1 MYSNTQSASLRLL
14 SAGVLDQEQLR
25 DSERLRRLGETQ
37 RRTASALL
45 TPASS
50 SARSHSAPDPVT
62 KGFLGTSL
70 FSKLL
75 SRQSS
80 LPKPDTVT
88 SRRPSEVSL
97 VSRFGILD
105 DQQLTEGAGS
115 RRASWLGP
123 GNPRNLVSML
133 DREQLSSSRPRC
145 NHYR

>member
-1 MYSNTQSASLRLL
+1 MYSNTASASLRLL
-14 SAGVLDQEQLR
+14 SAGVLDHEQLE

-37 RRTASALL
+37 RRTASAFL
-45 TPASS
+45 TPA

-80 LPKPDTVT
+80 SSPAPETVT

-105 DQQLTEGAGS
+105 DQQLTGGVGS

-123 GNPRNLVSML
+123 GNPSNLVSML
-133 DREQLSSSRPRC
+133 DREQLSSSRSR
-145 NHYR
+145 